1 METWM
6 YLSQGF
12 EVALLPQ
19 NLMIALIGCF
29 VGTIVG
35 LLPGLGPINGVAIL
49 LPLAFALK
57 LPAESALILLATVY
71 IGCEY
76 GGRISSILLNVPGD
90 AAAIMTAL
98 DGYPMAQQGRAGV
111 ALSISAV
118 SSFTGSLVAII
129 GIILFAP
136 MLARWSLAFGPG
148 RILCPDGLC
157 HCLPWQHDEPE
168 PVEIPAG
175 GPDWSGA
182 GHGGV
187 DANTGVYRFTFDSVH
202 LSDGIQFI
210 VVVIGLF
217 SVSEILL
224 MLESTS
230 TGQKLIRK
238 TGRML
243 FNRKEAAECVGPT
256 LRSSF
261 VGFFVG
267 ILPGAGATIAS
278 ALTYMTEK
286 RISGNSESFGKGD
299 IRGVAAP
306 EAANNASA
314 CGSFIPM
321 LTLGVPGSGTT
332 AVMMG
337 ALTLYNITPGPA
349 MFTEQPDI
357 VWGLIAALLIAN
369 VMLLIMNIP
378 LIGLFTRMLTVPLWF
393 LVPAIAAVSA
403 VGVYAVHS
411 TTFDLLLMVGLGVFG
426 YILRKMH
433 FPMSPLILGF
443 VLGEMLEQNLRRALS
458 ISNGNFDILWSSAIA
473 QCLLVLAVAVLVL
486 PPLLR
491 KLRKHRRITG
501 EATEV
506 E

>member
-1 METWM
+1 MDTWSFLM
-6 YLSQGF
+6 QGF
-12 EVALLPQ
+12 AVAMTPQ

-29 VGTIVG
+29 IGTIVG

-49 LPLAFALK
+49 MPLAFALK

-71 IGCEY
+71 LGCEY

-90 AAAIMTAL
+90 AGAIMTAL
-98 DGYPMAQQGRAGV
+98 DGYPMAQQGKAGV

-118 SSFTGSLVAII
+118 SSFVGSSIAIV

-136 MLARWSLAFGPG
+136 LLADWSLAFGPAEYFALMVFAIACLG
-148 RILCPDGLC
+148 SMMSHNPLKSFLSALIGLSMAT
-157 HCLPWQHDEPE
+157 
-168 PVEIPAG
+168 V
-175 GPDWSGA
+175 
-182 GHGGV
+182 GV
-187 DANTGVYRFTFDSVH
+187 DANTGVYRFTFDNVH
-202 LSDGIQFI
+202 LSDGIQFV

-224 MLESTS
+224 MLEQTGG
-230 TGQKLIRK
+230 GQKLVK
-238 TGRML
+238 NTGRML
-243 FNRKEAAECVGPT
+243 FNVREGIQCVGAT
-256 LRSSF
+256 LRASLL
-261 VGFFVG
+261 GFFVG

-278 ALTYMTEK
+278 AMAWMTEK
-286 RISGNSESFGKGD
+286 KISGNSDSFGKGD

-357 VWGLIAALLIAN
+357 VWGLIAAMLIGN
-369 VMLLIMNIP
+369 LMLLLLNLPM
-378 LIGLFTRMLTVPLWF
+378 IGVFTRMLAIPMWF
-393 LVPAIAAVSA
+393 LVPAIAAISA

-426 YILRKMH
+426 YLLRKMH

-458 ISNGNFDILWSSAIA
+458 ISNGELSILWEGRIS
-473 QCLLVLAVAVLVL
+473 QTLLVMAVLILLAPPVL
-486 PPLLR
+486 KYWRRRRTQLR
-491 KLRKHRRITG
+491 SVPRT
-501 EATEV
+501 
-506 E
+506 